1 MIPLLVAGS
10 VLLLAAALLWAPV
23 RLEVRF
29 REEFSATVKYLFL
42 SFPLTEEPPPEPVKE
57 AAPGGKPAEA
67 GLGKK
72 LKAMLRREGVKGFLQ
87 SLQDLAREVKNASR
101 KLLKHVKLKR
111 FDLYVQVG
119 GKEDAAQGAV
129 LYGQVCGVVYT
140 ACGLVFGALPCR
152 KKSVTVDL
160 DYNSRD
166 HRAEFFGSASIGM
179 LFLLKEGL
187 ILLYRAL
194 PFFRKLQ
201 AAGNQ
206 RERISQTRKQG
217 ESK

>member
-119 GKEDAAQGAV
+119 G
-129 LYGQVCGVVYT
+129 
-140 ACGLVFGALPCR
+140 
-152 KKSVTVDL
+152 
-160 DYNSRD
+160 
-166 HRAEFFGSASIGM
+166 
-179 LFLLKEGL
+179 
-187 ILLYRAL
+187 
-194 PFFRKLQ
+194 
-201 AAGNQ
+201 
-206 RERISQTRKQG
+206 
-217 ESK
+217 